1 MCPPTWEL
9 DLTRRLIRIDD
20 TSLAHLPEAAL
31 SKLYKY
37 LPLFEQIFQKSS
49 EVIK

>member
-1 MCPPTWEL
+1 MCPSTWEL
-9 DLTRRLIRIDD
+9 DLTRLLIRIDD

-31 SKLYKY
+31 SKLYKHF
-37 LPLFEQIFQKSS
+37 PLFEQIFQKSS